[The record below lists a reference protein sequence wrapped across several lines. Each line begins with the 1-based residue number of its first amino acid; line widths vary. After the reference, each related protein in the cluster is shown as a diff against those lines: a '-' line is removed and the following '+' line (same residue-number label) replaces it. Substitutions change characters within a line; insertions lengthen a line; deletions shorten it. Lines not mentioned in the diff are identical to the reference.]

1 MIEMRATVTG
11 EVQGVAYRIYAQ
23 EAATELALVGYV
35 KNLPDGSVLVVA
47 QGNPETLKNFVEH
60 LHEGSLM
67 SSVEAVAVEWGSARK
82 TYNDFSVLH

>member
-1 MIEMRATVTG
+1 M
-11 EVQGVAYRIYAQ
+11 AYRIYAQ